1 LLLSVWSLCF
11 ARLVTFLCLSLV
23 LVMSWASLFFFLL
36 TSFLWISF
44 RVVCCQCT
52 HQGGDWGPGASR
64 WSMDDRVGV
73 LDRQP
78 TKGSTRSRWMWP
90 RRDR

>member
-1 LLLSVWSLCF
+1 LEPRCWGFTCAWRIWALPGLKLSGSTCRWDFRTHHPAERGVR
-11 ARLVTFLCLSLV
+11 AELS
-23 LVMSWASLFFFLL
+23 SASA
-36 TSFLWISF
+36 
-44 RVVCCQCT
+44 
-52 HQGGDWGPGASR
+52 D
-64 WSMDDRVGV
+64 VGV